1 MSAARRAVHHDNETS
16 LALYD
21 EAAAAAAAQVIS
33 RYSTSFGLGARLL
46 PRAMR
51 SAIASIY
58 AMVRIADEIV
68 DTYRGDDAGVVLDD
82 FERQVHRAMAG
93 RFSADVVAHAFGVTA
108 RAVGIGRDLTDPFFA
123 SMRMDLT
130 RTEHDD
136 ASFATYVHGSAEVV
150 GEMCLAVFMN
160 ITTGPAPVDDVL
172 RAGARRLGAAYQKVN
187 FLRDLA
193 SDADERGRIY
203 FPGLTLDTLTDAQVA
218 ALVADCRADLA
229 AARVTMPRLPRGARR
244 AVETTADI
252 YDDLLTRIEQTPAT
266 RLTTTRVRVP
276 GPRKA
281 QIALRRLTGHAG
293 SATPAAEETP

>member
-16 LALYD
+16 LALFD

-51 SAIASIY
+51 GHIASIY

-68 DTYRGDDAGVVLDD
+68 DTYRGDDAGEVLNA
-82 FERQVHRAMAG
+82 FEAQVHRAMDG
-93 RFSADVVAHAFGVTA
+93 GFSADVVAHAFGVTA

-130 RTEHDD
+130 RTAHDA
-136 ASFATYVHGSAEVV
+136 ASFATYIYGSAEVV

-160 ITTGPAPVDDVL
+160 VSTGPATIDESF

-187 FLRDLA
+187 FLRDMA
-193 SDADERGRIY
+193 ADADERGRTY
-203 FPGLTLDTLTDAQVA
+203 FPGLSLDTLTDADVA
-218 ALVADCRADLA
+218 ALVTDCRADLA
-229 AARVTMPRLPRGARR
+229 AARITMPRLPHGARR
-244 AVETTADI
+244 AVQVTADI
-252 YDDLLTRIEQTPAT
+252 YDDLLARIESTDART
-266 RLTTTRVRVP
+266 LATTRVRVP

-281 QIALRRLTGHAG
+281 HIALRRLTGRA
-293 SATPAAEETP
+293 